1 MIRRGFWLAVGAAGG
16 IMGYRRVTSIGRQL
30 SATLSPAAA
39 NGDAARPAAADPRA
53 ADPRAADHRAAD
65 HRAARP
71 RAAGQRADPRAGAG
85 QAGRVAAV
93 LTARA
98 SRGLLRGTIRFS
110 RDARMFSRDVRE
122 GMDLYMVRHRA
133 QGSPTLGAGARSRRS
148 PAPPPLSEFSEFSE
162 APGATTAND
171 ERVKDDR

>member
-1 MIRRGFWLAVGAAGG
+1 MIRRGFWLAVGATGG
-16 IMGYRRVTSIGRQL
+16 IMGYRRVSSLGRQL
-30 SATLSPAAA
+30 SATLSPA
-39 NGDAARPAAADPRA
+39 G
-53 ADPRAADHRAAD
+53 
-65 HRAARP
+65 
-71 RAAGQRADPRAGAG
+71 PRAGAERSATG
-85 QAGRVAAV
+85 QA
-93 LTARA
+93 TAGA
-98 SRGLLRGTIRFS
+98 SRGGQPISGRARRGLVRGSIRLT

-148 PAPPPLSEFSEFSE
+148 PASAPVIG

>member
-1 MIRRGFWLAVGAAGG
+1 MIRRGFWLAVGATGG
-16 IMGYRRVTSIGRQL
+16 IMGYRRVSSLGRQL
-30 SATLSPAAA
+30 SATLSPA
-39 NGDAARPAAADPRA
+39 GPREGA
-53 ADPRAADHRAAD
+53 QPS
-65 HRAARP
+65 
-71 RAAGQRADPRAGAG
+71 AAGQTTAGASRS
-85 QAGRVAAV
+85 GRP
-93 LTARA
+93 LSGRAR
-98 SRGLLRGTIRFS
+98 RGLVRGTIRFT

-148 PAPPPLSEFSEFSE
+148 PASAPVIG